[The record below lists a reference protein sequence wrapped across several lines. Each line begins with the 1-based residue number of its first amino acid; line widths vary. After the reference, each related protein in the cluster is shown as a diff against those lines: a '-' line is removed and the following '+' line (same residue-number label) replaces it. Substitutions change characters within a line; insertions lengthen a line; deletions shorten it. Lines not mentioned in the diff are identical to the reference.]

1 MKHQLLPPFTS
12 LLLVTLLFPGLS
24 SVWSLK
30 HSGTEDSHDLKEE
43 SPREETNRS
52 PLLHHLVKR
61 YLLPRT
67 PPFHEPEPN
76 FKIVN
81 CRRSEGFCQEYCNY
95 METQVGYC
103 SKKKDPCCLHL
114 N

>member
-1 MKHQLLPPFTS
+1 MGELLTP
-12 LLLVTLLFPGLS
+12 LLFYIYISTGLS

-67 PPFHEPEPN
+67 PPFHGKLGGKVLDQ
-76 FKIVN
+76 FI
-81 CRRSEGFCQEYCNY
+81 
-95 METQVGYC
+95 
-103 SKKKDPCCLHL
+103 HL
-114 N
+114 GNAE